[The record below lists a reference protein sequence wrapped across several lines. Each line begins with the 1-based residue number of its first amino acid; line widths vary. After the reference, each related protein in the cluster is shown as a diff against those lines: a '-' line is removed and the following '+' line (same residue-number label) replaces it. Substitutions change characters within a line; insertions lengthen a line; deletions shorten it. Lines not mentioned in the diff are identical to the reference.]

1 MLVMGIPRL
10 GEIIAN
16 GADVAGGLNMFGL
29 YVISDVCALGRVT
42 ALGAGPL
49 SPTVVHHHAGHLV

>member
-29 YVISDVCALGRVT
+29 YVISDGGAL
-42 ALGAGPL
+42 
-49 SPTVVHHHAGHLV
+49 